1 MTPASRTAP
10 TDREAGFSLVEVLFA
25 MAVFTIVVTVALGI
39 VVRTAGAAASNS
51 RRVVAAGLASRQIE
65 SARSLQA
72 TLIPDGAQITTETV
86 GNVSYTVNQ
95 TANYVT
101 TNGVATV
108 CTSTGNTLAYKLVTV
123 TVTWPD
129 QGTIPPV
136 RQDTLVALGVGQGP
150 STSQGTLAV
159 QVATAA
165 GVPVS
170 GIPVTFSNGTAVT
183 TGTDGCAVLP
193 ALNPGSY
200 TAAAATSGYVDT
212 QNRQA
217 STTPSLTVSAG
228 TITRATLTYDTDRSV
243 NLTTPA
249 TGQLP
254 SGLRASWRG
263 TYVTQTAP
271 WCNGSAVGCLA
282 ALPGPAEYLFPDVYQ
297 VWAGT
302 CLDATSVASPALAV
316 DLRPSGADGSTAALP
331 MGSAHLQTSGA
342 AALATTLYAVHAAD
356 PTASGGCTGGETFS
370 FAVTA
375 GVADVLLPYGA
386 WTFSSTPVPL
396 PGAASATLAAG
407 STPTVTVIS

>member
-1 MTPASRTAP
+1 MPAPRTAP
-10 TDREAGFSLVEVLFA
+10 ADRDAGFSLVEVLFA

-39 VVRTAGAAASNS
+39 VVRTAGAAAGNS
-51 RRVVAAGLASRQIE
+51 RRVVASGLAARQIE

-86 GNVSYTVNQ
+86 GAVSYTVNQ

-136 RQDTLVALGVGQGP
+136 REDTLVALGVGQGP

-183 TGTDGCAVLP
+183 TGSDGCAVLP

-200 TAAAATSGYVDT
+200 TASVATAGYVDT
-212 QNRQA
+212 QNRQS
-217 STTPSLTVSAG
+217 STTPTLTVSAG
-228 TITRATLTYDTDRSV
+228 TITRATLTYDTDRTV

-249 TGQLP
+249 AGLLP
-254 SGLRASWRG
+254 SGLRVSWRG

-271 WCNGSAVGCLA
+271 WCSGTAVGCLN
-282 ALPGPAEYLFPDVYQ
+282 ALPGRADYLFPDVYQ

-316 DLRPSGADGSTAALP
+316 DLRPSSSDGSTAALT
-331 MGSAHLQTSGA
+331 MGSVHLQMFGA
-342 AALATTLYAVHAAD
+342 AALASTVYAVHAAD
-356 PTASGGCTGGETFS
+356 PVAGGGCTSGETFS
-370 FAVTA
+370 FAVTG

-386 WTFSSTPVPL
+386 WKFSSLPVPL

>member
-1 MTPASRTAP
+1 MPATRPEPS
-10 TDREAGFSLVEVLFA
+10 DRDAGFSLIEVLFA
-25 MAVFTIVVTVALGI
+25 MAIFTIVVTVALG
-39 VVRTAGAAASNS
+39 VVLRTAGAAAGNS
-51 RRVVAAGLASRQIE
+51 RRVAAAGLAARQIE

-86 GNVSYTVNQ
+86 GNVLYTVNQ
-95 TANYVT
+95 TANFVT

-136 RQDTLVALGVGQGP
+136 REDTLVALGVGQGP

-170 GIPVTFSNGTAVT
+170 GVPVTFSNGTAVT

-200 TAAAATSGYVDT
+200 TASVSTSGYVDT
-212 QNRQA
+212 QNQQT
-217 STTPSLTVSAG
+217 STTPSQTVTAG
-228 TITRATLTYDTDRSV
+228 TITRATLTYDENRSV
-243 NLTTPA
+243 NLTVPG
-249 TGQLP
+249 TGLLP
-254 SGLRASWRG
+254 SGLRVSWRG

-271 WCNGSAVGCLA
+271 WCAGSPAGCLN
-282 ALPGPAEYLFPDVYQ
+282 ALPGRADYLFPDVYQ
-297 VWAGT
+297 MWAGT

-316 DLRPSGADGSTAALP
+316 DLRPSSSDGSTAALTT
-331 MGSAHLQTSGA
+331 GSAHLQLSGS
-342 AALATTLYAVHAAD
+342 AALATTVYAVHAAD
-356 PTASGGCTGGETFS
+356 PVAGGGCTSGETFS
-370 FAVTA
+370 FPVTA
-375 GVADVLLPYGA
+375 GVVDVRLPYGS
-386 WTFSSTPVPL
+386 WKFSSTAVPL
-396 PGAASATLAAG
+396 SGAASATLVAG
-407 STPTVTVIS
+407 STPTVMVTS

>member
-1 MTPASRTAP
+1 MP
-10 TDREAGFSLVEVLFA
+10 TTRPEPSDREAGFSLIEVLFA
-25 MAVFTIVVTVALGI
+25 MAIFTIVVTVALGV
-39 VVRTAGAAASNS
+39 VVRTAGAAAGNS
-51 RRVVAAGLASRQIE
+51 RRVVAAGLAARQIE

-86 GNVSYTVNQ
+86 GNVLYTVNQ
-95 TANYVT
+95 TANFVT

-150 STSQGTLAV
+150 STTQGTLAV

-183 TGTDGCAVLP
+183 TGTDGCAVIP

-200 TAAAATSGYVDT
+200 TASVSMTGYVDT
-212 QNRQA
+212 QNHQS
-217 STTPSLTVSAG
+217 STTPTQTVTAG
-228 TITRATLTYDTDRSV
+228 TITRATLTYDENRSV
-243 NLTTPA
+243 NLTTPGTGLLA
-249 TGQLP
+249 TG
-254 SGLRASWRG
+254 LRVSWRG

-271 WCNGSAVGCLA
+271 WCSGTNGCLT
-282 ALPGPAEYLFPDVYQ
+282 ALPGRADYLFPDVYQ
-297 VWAGT
+297 IWAGT

-316 DLRPSGADGSTAALP
+316 DLRPSSSDGSTATLTT
-331 MGSAHLQTSGA
+331 GSAHLQLSGA
-342 AALATTLYAVHAAD
+342 AALATTVYAVHAAD
-356 PTASGGCTGGETFS
+356 PVASGGCTAGETFS
-370 FAVTA
+370 FPVTA
-375 GVADVLLPYGA
+375 GAVDVRLPYGS
-386 WTFSSTPVPL
+386 WTFSSTAVPL

-407 STPTVTVIS
+407 STPTVTVTS